1 MPMITKMKSSKMASL
16 AKSASSMVRSL
27 ISEGYDVRIW
37 SDNSEGSF
45 VKLRHR
51 RNGHVAIITLT
62 TESLKLTIN
71 GKTKVHQ
78 Y

>member
-1 MPMITKMKSSKMASL
+1 MKSSKMESL
-16 AKSASSMVRSL
+16 AKSASAMVRSL

-37 SDNSEGSF
+37 SDDLEGSF
-45 VKLRHR
+45 VKLRHK

-71 GKTKVHQ
+71 GKTKVYQH
-78 Y
+78 

>member
-1 MPMITKMKSSKMASL
+1 MKSIKMASL

-37 SDNSEGSF
+37 SDDLKSSF

-51 RNGHVAIITLT
+51 RNGHEAIITLT
-62 TESLKLTIN
+62 NESLKLTID
-71 GKTKVHQ
+71 GKTKVYQH
-78 Y
+78 

>member
-1 MPMITKMKSSKMASL
+1 MKAKMKSTKIASL
-16 AKSASSMVRSL
+16 AKSASSMMRSL

-37 SDNSEGSF
+37 SDDLERSF

-62 TESLKLTIN
+62 TESLKLTID
-71 GKTKVHQ
+71 GKTKVYQH
-78 Y
+78 